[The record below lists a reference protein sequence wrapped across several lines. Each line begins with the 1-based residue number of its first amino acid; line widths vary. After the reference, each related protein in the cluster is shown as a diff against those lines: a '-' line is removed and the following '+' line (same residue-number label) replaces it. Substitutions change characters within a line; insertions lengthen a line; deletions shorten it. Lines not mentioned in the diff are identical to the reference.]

1 MSEDVAKH
9 KISLARELLDDIEL
23 SRLNPEQLL
32 LKATRLARLVEA
44 REIRKWLSFELSGY
58 VSDDPVALNYMDR
71 TQRWTDRE
79 KGLGYWKPLAEI
91 CARIGANELELRSL
105 EVPDI
110 HFAPSSSN
118 PNEWVTG
125 VMGQHAAGATRPV
138 SDVLKRIGESREII
152 AVLSGVRSRV
162 LSLLHAFVTSTYYE
176 LAFSGLAESI
186 FEKYRSGVDTLLA
199 KYAGDALEKIPAI
212 YDRLTAGD
220 PEAVSQALNTCRRV
234 IDAFADAVCPPREGS
249 VSINGTDIKVGPENH
264 LNRITVYLHGCC
276 PSASRRDRIRRTIR
290 GTYERVSAGVHAD
303 VTLDEAKSL
312 FLQTYLTLGEIL
324 LIQPQETKKATL
336 EMRKGSEHK
345 VIELS
350 PGDAP
355 VEPG

>member
-1 MSEDVAKH
+1 MNEDLTKH
-9 KISLARELLDDIEL
+9 KIALAKELLDDIEL

-79 KGLGYWKPLAEI
+79 KGLGYWKPLPEI
-91 CARIGANELELRSL
+91 TARIGANELELRSL

-186 FEKYRSGVDTLLA
+186 FEKHQSGVEALLSQA
-199 KYAGDALEKIPAI
+199 AGDVLEKIPAI
-212 YDRLTAGD
+212 YDRLAAGD
-220 PEAVSQALNTCRRV
+220 QEAVSQALSTCRRV
-234 IDAFADAVCPPREGS
+234 IDAFADAVYPPRDQA
-249 VSINGTDIKVGPENH
+249 VIINGNELKVGSENT
-264 LNRITVYLHGCC
+264 LNRITVYLHERC
-276 PSASRRDRIRRTIR
+276 PSASRSERLRRSIR
-290 GTYERVSAGVHAD
+290 GIHERVCAGIHAD
-303 VTLDEAKSL
+303 VTLDEGKSL
-312 FLQTYLTLGEIL
+312 FLQTYITLGEIL
-324 LIQPQETKKATL
+324 SATADKAG
-336 EMRKGSEHK
+336 K
-345 VIELS
+345 
-350 PGDAP
+350 
-355 VEPG
+355 